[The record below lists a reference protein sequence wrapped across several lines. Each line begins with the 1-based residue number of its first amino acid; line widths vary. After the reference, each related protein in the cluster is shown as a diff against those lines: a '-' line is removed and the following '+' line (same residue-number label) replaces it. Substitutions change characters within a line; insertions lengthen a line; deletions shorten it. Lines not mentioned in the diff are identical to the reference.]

1 MNNNKNYLTQI
12 TIFDLDGTYSKTI
25 SFSRL
30 ISLPCIKTYKHLSHE
45 GIIWDPAI
53 HIDIDYH
60 DLHLLNGP
68 YRYKAS
74 IVSES
79 TTVPTTPPLKLWC
92 LDPSTSN
99 APKPI
104 GTDKCVQLP
113 TNYPCTFMPY
123 GVQSDKNCRNYYDMW
138 GYRCDNPENMSGAG
152 ARCRT
157 STLTVSSVSKIIN
170 PSGCIPYGAEET
182 GNQGGLWT
190 STQCNSNAKPG
201 DSSYC
206 CGQPKITCNT
216 IHPGWSQCI
225 PPTPP
230 PPPTPLPSPP
240 QKCTSTQ
247 CPGGCKVGWKCGS
260 YDQGKNWEC
269 RYYQPENPDAMW
281 CN

>member
-1 MNNNKNYLTQI
+1 
-12 TIFDLDGTYSKTI
+12 
-25 SFSRL
+25 
-30 ISLPCIKTYKHLSHE
+30 
-45 GIIWDPAI
+45 
-53 HIDIDYH
+53 
-60 DLHLLNGP
+60 
-68 YRYKAS
+68 
-74 IVSES
+74 
-79 TTVPTTPPLKLWC
+79 
-92 LDPSTSN
+92 
-99 APKPI
+99 
-104 GTDKCVQLP
+104 
-113 TNYPCTFMPY
+113 MPY

-260 YDQGKNWEC
+260 FNKGKNWEC